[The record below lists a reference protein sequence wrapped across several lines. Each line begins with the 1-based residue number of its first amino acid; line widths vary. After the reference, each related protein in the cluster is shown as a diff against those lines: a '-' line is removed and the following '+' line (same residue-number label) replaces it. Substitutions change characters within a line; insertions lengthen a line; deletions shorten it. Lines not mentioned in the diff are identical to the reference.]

1 MKIKSHIFPFKSNF
15 FKEQDP
21 FHLVILFFIIF
32 FGTAIFFS
40 IPTFY
45 DYNKY
50 KQQIEKTINNEFK
63 IKMYN
68 LEEISFKFIPSP
80 YLLIKKADFKIQDNE
95 KNILSK
101 LENIKVFISIVDL
114 YKNENIKIKKIVVNK
129 ANLYLDNL
137 SLQNFIQ
144 NLKKNIV
151 NNFIIKKS
159 TLFFKDKNDEII
171 IISKIKNFDYKIDFV
186 NSKKILS
193 INGNIFDSDY
203 NLKYMI
209 DYNFPN
215 IQNINLKLK
224 NPNLII
230 ENKLTEDLY
239 SDKFFKKGNLNI
251 NFMNLKNVVN
261 YEIKNNLINFINKN
275 PKNSNFDLN
284 GLINFDPFHFNLNI
298 DLKKNSL
305 QELEN
310 FFYLVYKNKDL
321 KYENLSGQIKIN
333 FNSIDNKLIKKGLF
347 KLIFENSKLY
357 SQEEMFYLKDFAIV
371 EIKDYEYLDDINQV
385 LKMKIKINIL
395 DTRKFNRFLF
405 NSNKDKIVSKNLF
418 FLYQY
423 NNDVKTSFI
432 SKISNKDFVNNSEL
446 YKFNNLQQLKYLF
459 SDDKL
464 FKLD

>member
-1 MKIKSHIFPFKSNF
+1 MKIKSNIFPFKSNF

-21 FHLVILFFIIF
+21 FHLVIVFFIIF

-114 YKNENIKIKKIVVNK
+114 YEKENIKINKIVVNK

-159 TLFFKDKNDEII
+159 TLFFKDKDDEII

-203 NLKYMI
+203 NLKYII

-230 ENKLTEDLY
+230 ENKLTEDLH
-239 SDKFFKKGNLNI
+239 SDKPLKKGNLNI
-251 NFMNLKNVVN
+251 NFINLKNVVN
-261 YEIKNNLINFINKN
+261 YEIKNNLINFINEN

-298 DLKKNSL
+298 DLKKNNLS
-305 QELEN
+305 ELEN
-310 FFYLVYKNKDL
+310 LFYLVYKNKDL

-357 SQEEMFYLKDFAIV
+357 SQEEIFYLKDFAIV

-464 FKLD
+464 FMLD

>member
-1 MKIKSHIFPFKSNF
+1 
-15 FKEQDP
+15 
-21 FHLVILFFIIF
+21 
-32 FGTAIFFS
+32 
-40 IPTFY
+40 
-45 DYNKY
+45 
-50 KQQIEKTINNEFK
+50 
-63 IKMYN
+63 MYN

-114 YKNENIKIKKIVVNK
+114 YENENIKIKKIVVNK

-137 SLQNFIQ
+137 SLKNFIK

-186 NSKKILS
+186 NSKKILNV
-193 INGNIFDSDY
+193 NGNIFDSDY
-203 NLKYMI
+203 NLKYLI

-215 IQNINLKLK
+215 IQNVNLKLK

-230 ENKLTEDLY
+230 ENKLTEDLH
-239 SDKFFKKGNLNI
+239 SDKLFKKGNLNI
-251 NFMNLKNVVN
+251 NFINLKNVVN

-275 PKNSNFDLN
+275 TKNSNFDLN

-298 DLKKNSL
+298 DLKKNNLS
-305 QELEN
+305 ELEN
-310 FFYLVYKNKDL
+310 LFYLVYKNKDL

-333 FNSIDNKLIKKGLF
+333 FNSINNKLIKKGLI
-347 KLIFENSKLY
+347 KLVFENSKLY
-357 SQEEMFYLKDFAIV
+357 SQEEMFYLIDFATV

-395 DTRKFNRFLF
+395 NTRKFNRFLF

-423 NNDVKTSFI
+423 NNDIKTSFI
-432 SKISNKDFVNNSEL
+432 SKISNIYLVDIANINNIFFVIIDIL
-446 YKFNNLQQLKYLF
+446 PYI
-459 SDDKL
+459 
-464 FKLD
+464 